1 MNKYAREMW
10 RRAEEAL
17 RTAEVDIE
25 VSPDACASRAY
36 YAAFYAVSAL
46 FAREDREFTKHTAVR
61 AAVHRDL
68 VKEGRW
74 PVSAGQDYS
83 FLYQLRQ
90 TGDYGGAQ
98 HVSHAEALEALQAA
112 DRILNLAR
120 EAPKECPDEMSYF
133 QEEGEGREK

>member
-1 MNKYAREMW
+1 MW

-46 FAREDREFTKHTAVR
+46 FAREDREFARHTAVR

-74 PVSAGQDYS
+74 SVSAGQDYS

-98 HVSHAEALEALQAA
+98 HVSSRRCRR
-112 DRILNLAR
+112 RIA
-120 EAPKECPDEMSYF
+120 F
-133 QEEGEGREK
+133 